1 MSVVKDHG
9 DEELYTK
16 LESAYPTE
24 DEDSEVGV
32 LSEILFSFQKISG
45 SYSVRSFNV
54 LKQEEGDDAYL
65 EIYDSD
71 NDIEDESDN
80 SIRNLQQES
89 NFPYDFEDQDSDSET
104 ELESHNSLMVSARS
118 GKRVDGSGEED
129 RGINQSIAVELEA
142 EQEQEN
148 KLSMTSLEELS
159 ASM

>member
-45 SYSVRSFNV
+45 SYSVDSFNV

-148 KLSMTSLEELS
+148 KLSRTSLEELS